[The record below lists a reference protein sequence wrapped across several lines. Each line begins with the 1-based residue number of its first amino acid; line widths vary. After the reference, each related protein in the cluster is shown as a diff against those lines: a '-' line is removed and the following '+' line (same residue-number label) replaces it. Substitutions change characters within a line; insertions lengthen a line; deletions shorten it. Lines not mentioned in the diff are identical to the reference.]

1 MTNYAQLNIG
11 RNYPAGHA
19 MAGQPMSD
27 GLWAEAR
34 ANATEWLT
42 SCITDPMTGM
52 LHGPNDPTLALIR
65 KDVQVHTGMGEWDGE
80 PEESVHVSLYHDHG
94 IDTDAVRVVAKMVA
108 HKYEQ
113 AAVAVT
119 FGSQLIEG

>member
-1 MTNYAQLNIG
+1 MTNYAQMNIG

-27 GLWAEAR
+27 ELWAEAR
-34 ANATEWLT
+34 ANAIEWLA
-42 SCITDPMTGM
+42 SCTLDPMTGM
-52 LHGPNDPTLALIR
+52 LPRPNDPALALIR

-80 PEESVHVSLYHDHG
+80 PEESMHVSLYHDHG
-94 IDTDAVRVVAKMVA
+94 IDPDAVRALARLIA
-108 HKYEQ
+108 HRYEQ

-119 FGSQLIEG
+119 FGSQLIES